1 MRCSLGY
8 DLMNIMKSNK
18 PFIGVLLIQIMYAG
32 RSLFAKAVISK
43 GMNPYV
49 FVAYRQAFATL
60 SLAPF
65 AYFFESNKSASLSL
79 NLLCKIFFVSLC
91 GITLSL
97 NLDSLS
103 MNYTSATFAVAITN
117 IVPAF
122 TFIMAVF
129 LRMESISI
137 KKRHGLAKIVG
148 TVISLLGAL
157 AFVFLKGP
165 PIYSVSHKENSV
177 PSSTECY
184 SKGDWLKGSLAAI
197 SSNIAWSLWI
207 IMQSV
212 EQKMA
217 VQSDVEANQY
227 TLKACVESMTA
238 VTNLSNRLQ
247 SRANEVQQLN
257 SQLALLQRMYKDAR
271 AEISVLRAENK
282 ELKRK
287 ATVMFRFGGP
297 PYAAVEEYGGVNVL
311 SGQGNTETGL
321 ARDTQDKMLLGAG
334 IGEPRC
340 CEVGLETGIVGEF
353 RKWRT
358 RGPIVK
364 EYPALL
370 RLTTLQTFFSSI
382 QSAIWAVA
390 AERNLSS
397 WKLGWDVNL
406 LSIIYCGLVSTG
418 ITYWLRIWIIE
429 KKGPVF
435 LAVFTPLALV
445 ITAIS
450 SAILW
455 KETLHWGSACG
466 AVLLICGLYGFLWAK
481 HEEGTAEKN
490 DEGKAEKVEQK
501 SDTIV
506 ENA

>member
-49 FVAYRQAFATL
+49 FVAYRQAFAAL

-207 IMQSV
+207 IMQ
-212 EQKMA
+212 
-217 VQSDVEANQY
+217 
-227 TLKACVESMTA
+227 
-238 VTNLSNRLQ
+238 
-247 SRANEVQQLN
+247 
-257 SQLALLQRMYKDAR
+257 
-271 AEISVLRAENK
+271 
-282 ELKRK
+282 
-287 ATVMFRFGGP
+287 
-297 PYAAVEEYGGVNVL
+297 
-311 SGQGNTETGL
+311 
-321 ARDTQDKMLLGAG
+321 
-334 IGEPRC
+334 
-340 CEVGLETGIVGEF
+340 
-353 RKWRT
+353 
-358 RGPIVK
+358 GPIVK

-445 ITAIS
+445 ITAFS